1 MHRDNFKNDLYISG
15 IGQILVIILAFL
27 LNKILSIVLGPV
39 GYSEY
44 SLINKT
50 SAVLSF
56 IMAMSLGIA
65 VPKYLAISRVS
76 WDYSEEFAYFSSAVL
91 IMSIANII
99 VICVL
104 LLFPDFFMRLLFN
117 SFDNNYL
124 YPLIVFSCGTSIVT
138 VTSSYYRGLDKYISF
153 SAIQIIASF
162 IGVLPIIWISKG
174 IGSYFTL
181 RGIMLIMLSVAY
193 LYSIFSSYI
202 KRGVKISNIK
212 YSRNIGELSSYCL
225 PRVPGEFILFSLS
238 ALPLIIINKKF
249 GTFETAAIAT
259 GLGLTNAI
267 TPFFSIIGTILLP
280 YVSKSLVSGEHN
292 LLNKRINLL
301 IKIYI
306 CISTL
311 AFVCI
316 LLFPKF
322 FILILFSSEYYQ
334 FAEEVKIIAF
344 SMIFQSLYLLLR
356 NPIDAS
362 SKFPHNTINLFI
374 ALIILVVSF
383 SFAQNLRML
392 CLSINFVYIY
402 LGVSSLATWYILRKK
417 VTVKPTTH

>member
-162 IGVLPIIWISKG
+162 IGVLPIIWISKE
-174 IGSYFTL
+174 SD
-181 RGIMLIMLSVAY
+181 
-193 LYSIFSSYI
+193 
-202 KRGVKISNIK
+202 
-212 YSRNIGELSSYCL
+212 
-225 PRVPGEFILFSLS
+225 
-238 ALPLIIINKKF
+238 
-249 GTFETAAIAT
+249 
-259 GLGLTNAI
+259 
-267 TPFFSIIGTILLP
+267 
-280 YVSKSLVSGEHN
+280 H
-292 LLNKRINLL
+292 
-301 IKIYI
+301 
-306 CISTL
+306 
-311 AFVCI
+311 
-316 LLFPKF
+316 
-322 FILILFSSEYYQ
+322 
-334 FAEEVKIIAF
+334 
-344 SMIFQSLYLLLR
+344 
-356 NPIDAS
+356 
-362 SKFPHNTINLFI
+362 
-374 ALIILVVSF
+374 
-383 SFAQNLRML
+383 
-392 CLSINFVYIY
+392 
-402 LGVSSLATWYILRKK
+402 ILRYAA
-417 VTVKPTTH
+417 